1 MRLEALAKFHNR
13 GDFDCGIKELNN
25 FSKKN
30 SFQNQKKHISKTFVV
45 VDELAKPNAEDVIGF
60 YTLST
65 GQITFDSLPQGIKH
79 PRYPVSVVRVARL
92 AVDLRYQGMGVGGLL
107 LYDAL
112 QRIRS
117 VSQEIGIFAI
127 VVDAKDTKAKSF
139 YERYGFISLQD
150 TDLTL
155 CLPIKVIEQ
164 LSTSCDA

>member
-1 MRLEALAKFHNR
+1 MKLEALAKFHNR
-13 GDFDCGIKELNN
+13 SDFDCGVKELNN
-25 FSKKN
+25 FIKKS

-45 VDELAKPNAEDVIGF
+45 VDERAEVNTEDVIGF

-65 GQITFDSLPQGIKH
+65 GQIKFDSLPQGIKH
-79 PRYPVSVVRVARL
+79 PRYPVSIARVARL
-92 AVDLRYQGMGVGGLL
+92 VVDLRYQGMGVGGLL

-139 YERYGFISLQD
+139 YERYGFVSLQD

-155 CLPIKVIEQ
+155 CLTMKVIEQ
-164 LSTSCDA
+164 LSTN